1 MRGPENGNKTAVGF
15 LLSALFFAFCVAVGM
30 FYSYHMDKELFGT
43 LSAYVSAATEPG
55 TGFKEVF
62 AKAAKYDFK
71 YLIIVLVSAFS
82 VYGSFFPLLVIG
94 FKGFSSGLAVALGA
108 RVIESLLGRIAFLSA
123 VFLSSFLTVP
133 LYVLMFL
140 MGHRFAVRN
149 RKSTEPKS
157 QKFKDYIRLL
167 LLGTIFFAILCIID
181 CLQASFGVMISA
193 IL

>member
-1 MRGPENGNKTAVGF
+1 MRGPENGNKTAIGF

-43 LSAYVSAATEPG
+43 LSAYVSAATEHE

-108 RVIESLLGRIAFLSA
+108 RVIESLLGRIADTKGWNDVFICILIFTIVSFVLCVVSA
-123 VFLSSFLTVP
+123 VFTKKKT
-133 LYVLMFL
+133 
-140 MGHRFAVRN
+140 R
-149 RKSTEPKS
+149 
-157 QKFKDYIRLL
+157 
-167 LLGTIFFAILCIID
+167 
-181 CLQASFGVMISA
+181 
-193 IL
+193 